1 MGRLDDIVDRNKNP
15 RKHRRAMFPISI
27 GLSLFVLFIIISMV
41 CTDLGDPPK
50 KAEPAAD
57 GDRAAREGPGSRHRA
72 SRRATRTAAA
82 RQRQR
87 DRGQRAPA
95 AAAD

>member
-41 CTDLGDPPK
+41 CTDLSDPPK
-50 KAEPAAD
+50 PATPAATETAPPEKGRVRGIGLSVEPAHRKA
-57 GDRAAREGPGSRHRA
+57 GSG
-72 SRRATRTAAA
+72 SATGGSGAGSGR
-82 RQRQR
+82 
-87 DRGQRAPA
+87 
-95 AAAD
+95 